1 MFIREFRLHLLLE
14 YNAACTCGISR
25 RLPIT
30 PITPDSSVGTSIPS
44 LTHRQQYI
52 TISFSLCQ
60 YYGIIFCIFSNKSD
74 RFGNVN
80 FQPQGK
86 HMTLLIQLHALK
98 CQLIHLLQSQNSLYK
113 FYAGKKNRNWSN
125 YVTHHQNCCERKAIP
140 SEFLK
145 KKSSKFLYCTRNI
158 VMNVSVT
165 NRFSANIKFD
175 PQIIRTRSRTQ
186 DTGSTYN
193 SSGVKATTMTS
204 RA

>member
-1 MFIREFRLHLLLE
+1 MLHILLHGYLADLSLVIVLNTLFLMFIREFRLHFLLE

-86 HMTLLIQLHALK
+86 HMTLLIQLHTLK
-98 CQLIHLLQSQNSLYK
+98 CQLIHLLQS
-113 FYAGKKNRNWSN
+113 
-125 YVTHHQNCCERKAIP
+125 
-140 SEFLK
+140 
-145 KKSSKFLYCTRNI
+145 
-158 VMNVSVT
+158 
-165 NRFSANIKFD
+165 
-175 PQIIRTRSRTQ
+175 
-186 DTGSTYN
+186 
-193 SSGVKATTMTS
+193 
-204 RA
+204 

>member
-1 MFIREFRLHLLLE
+1 MLHILLHGYLADLSLVIVLNTLFLMFIREFRLHLLLE

-30 PITPDSSVGTSIPS
+30 PITPDSSVGTSMPS

-86 HMTLLIQLHALK
+86 HMSLLIQLHTLK
-98 CQLIHLLQSQNSLYK
+98 CQLIHLLQS
-113 FYAGKKNRNWSN
+113 
-125 YVTHHQNCCERKAIP
+125 
-140 SEFLK
+140 
-145 KKSSKFLYCTRNI
+145 
-158 VMNVSVT
+158 
-165 NRFSANIKFD
+165 
-175 PQIIRTRSRTQ
+175 
-186 DTGSTYN
+186 
-193 SSGVKATTMTS
+193 
-204 RA
+204 

>member
-1 MFIREFRLHLLLE
+1 MLHILLHGYLADLSLVIVLNTLFLMFIWEFRLHLLLE

-30 PITPDSSVGTSIPS
+30 PITLDSSVGTSIPS

-86 HMTLLIQLHALK
+86 HMTLLIQLHTLK
-98 CQLIHLLQSQNSLYK
+98 CQLIHLLQS
-113 FYAGKKNRNWSN
+113 
-125 YVTHHQNCCERKAIP
+125 
-140 SEFLK
+140 
-145 KKSSKFLYCTRNI
+145 
-158 VMNVSVT
+158 
-165 NRFSANIKFD
+165 
-175 PQIIRTRSRTQ
+175 
-186 DTGSTYN
+186 
-193 SSGVKATTMTS
+193 
-204 RA
+204 

>member
-1 MFIREFRLHLLLE
+1 MTAKSGSLWTHYIAHFSREVPLDSKYETIHYSKQPWPQMLHILLHGYLADLSLVIVLNTLFLMFIREFRLHLLLE

-30 PITPDSSVGTSIPS
+30 PITLDSSVGTSIPS

-86 HMTLLIQLHALK
+86 HMTLLIQLHTLK
-98 CQLIHLLQSQNSLYK
+98 CQLIHLLQS
-113 FYAGKKNRNWSN
+113 
-125 YVTHHQNCCERKAIP
+125 
-140 SEFLK
+140 
-145 KKSSKFLYCTRNI
+145 
-158 VMNVSVT
+158 
-165 NRFSANIKFD
+165 
-175 PQIIRTRSRTQ
+175 
-186 DTGSTYN
+186 
-193 SSGVKATTMTS
+193 
-204 RA
+204 

>member
-1 MFIREFRLHLLLE
+1 MGLFFAYFLINRIGLVMLTFSHKANIWHFSSNFTHW
-14 YNAACTCGISR
+14 NANWYIYCNHR
-25 RLPIT
+25 
-30 PITPDSSVGTSIPS
+30 IP
-44 LTHRQQYI
+44 
-52 TISFSLCQ
+52 
-60 YYGIIFCIFSNKSD
+60 CI
-74 RFGNVN
+74 N
-80 FQPQGK
+80 FTQE
-86 HMTLLIQLHALK
+86 
-98 CQLIHLLQSQNSLYK
+98 
-113 FYAGKKNRNWSN
+113 KNRNWSN

-204 RA
+204 RG